1 MLTQGA
7 YWFVLQVIKMSKY
20 FSSKLSSIEPYVPG
34 EQPRD
39 KKYIK
44 LNTNESPFPPSPEVI
59 KALNEE
65 QVSSLNLY
73 SDPTAKE
80 LVDAIAEYYSVDAQ
94 NIFVG
99 NGSDEVLAFAF
110 YAWGENGFT
119 GPELSYGFYP
129 VFSQFFSIDYTQ
141 IALKEDLSIELADY
155 FNVKNSIIFAN
166 PNAQTGLYITPDKIE
181 ELVSKVNCVVVV
193 DEAYIDFG
201 GESVIPLTKKYPNL
215 VVTGTLSKSRNLAG
229 ARIGFAIGNK
239 ELINDLNT
247 LKFSFNPYNLNRL
260 SIIAGA
266 KAFKDKEYFEK
277 CVSAVAETRE
287 YTKKA
292 LVDLGFSCTNSLS
305 NFILAKTD
313 KMGGKDLYLAL
324 KEKGILVRYLGDEI
338 IKDYVRITIGSKE
351 QMMCLVET
359 IKSIL

>member
-1 MLTQGA
+1 
-7 YWFVLQVIKMSKY
+7 MSKY
-20 FSSKLSSIEPYVPG
+20 FSEKLSSIDPYVPG

-59 KALNEE
+59 KALNSE

-80 LVDAIAEYYSVDAQ
+80 LVDAIAEYYSV
-94 NIFVG
+94 NPENVFVG

-110 YAWGENGFT
+110 YAWGEHGFT

-129 VFSQFFSIDYTQ
+129 VFSQFFCLDYTQ
-141 IALKEDLSIELADY
+141 LALKEDLSIDLTDY
-155 FNVKNSIIFAN
+155 YNVKNSIIFAN
-166 PNAQTGLYITPDKIE
+166 PNAQTGLYITPDEIE
-181 ELVSKVNCVVVV
+181 KLVSKVNTVVVV

-201 GESVIPLTKKYPNL
+201 GESVVPLTKKYPNL

-247 LKFSFNPYNLNRL
+247 LKFSFNPYNINRL
-260 SIIAGA
+260 SIIAGK
-266 KAFKDKEYFEK
+266 KAFEDKEYFVK
-277 CVSAVAETRE
+277 CVTTVAETRE
-287 YTKKA
+287 FTKKA
-292 LVDLGFSCTNSLS
+292 LIDLGFSCTDSLS

-313 KMGGKDLYLAL
+313 KLGGKDLYLAL
-324 KEKGILVRYLGDEI
+324 KERGILVRYLGDEI
-338 IKDYVRITIGSKE
+338 IKEYVRITIGSKE
-351 QMMCLVET
+351 QMITLIDT
-359 IKSIL
+359 IKTILSEAEK

>member
-1 MLTQGA
+1 
-7 YWFVLQVIKMSKY
+7 MSKY

-59 KALNEE
+59 KALDSE

-80 LVDAIAEYYSVDAQ
+80 LVDAIAEYYDVCPE
-94 NIFVG
+94 NVFVG

-129 VFSQFFSIDYTQ
+129 VFSQFFSVDYTQ
-141 IALKEDLSIELADY
+141 IDLKNDLSIDLKDY
-155 FNVKNSIIFAN
+155 YNVKNSIIFAN
-166 PNAQTGLYITPDKIE
+166 PNAQTGLYITPSEIE
-181 ELVSKVNCVVVV
+181 ELVSKVSSVVVV

-201 GESVIPLTKKYPNL
+201 GESVVPLTKKYPNL

-266 KAFKDKEYFEK
+266 KAMQDKEYFNS
-277 CVSAVAETRE
+277 CVKTVAETRE
-287 YTKKA
+287 FTKKA
-292 LVDLGFSCTNSLS
+292 LAELGFSFTDSLS

-313 KMGGKDLYLAL
+313 KMSGKDLYLAL

-338 IKDYVRITIGSKE
+338 IKEYVRITIGSKE
-351 QMMCLVET
+351 QMVCLVDSIKT
-359 IKSIL
+359 ILSEAEK

>member
-1 MLTQGA
+1 
-7 YWFVLQVIKMSKY
+7 MSKY
-20 FSSKLSSIEPYVPG
+20 FSGKLSSIEPYVPG

-44 LNTNESPFPPSPEVI
+44 LNTNESPFPPSPEVV
-59 KALNEE
+59 KALDEA

-80 LVDAIAEYYSVDAQ
+80 LVDAIAEYYSVCPE
-94 NIFVG
+94 NVFVG
-99 NGSDEVLAFAF
+99 NGSDEVLAFVF

-129 VFSQFFSIDYTQ
+129 VFSQFFCVDYTQ
-141 IALKEDLSIELADY
+141 IDLKEDLSIELSDY
-155 FNVKNSIIFAN
+155 YNVKNSIIFAN
-166 PNAQTGLYITPDKIE
+166 PNAQTGLYITPEKIE
-181 ELVSKVNCVVVV
+181 ELVSKVNGVVVV

-201 GESVIPLTKKYPNL
+201 GESVVPLTKKYPNL

-266 KAFKDKEYFEK
+266 KAMEDKEYFRK
-277 CVSAVAETRE
+277 CVTTVAETRE
-287 YTKKA
+287 FTKKA
-292 LVDLGFSCTNSLS
+292 LSDIGFTCTDSLS
-305 NFILAKTD
+305 NFILAKTE
-313 KMGGKDLYLAL
+313 KLSGKELYLAL
-324 KEKGILVRYLGDEI
+324 KERGILVRYLGNEI
-338 IKDYVRITIGSKE
+338 IKEYVRITIGSKE
-351 QMMCLVET
+351 QMICLIDT
-359 IKSIL
+359 IKSILSEAEK